1 MVMDVGRWKL
11 EGYCGHLG
19 IMQNYSIAFKVSE
32 RRKELE
38 IIYYIA
44 AMKKNISNESDSDKN
59 LIGSFFQLSSALY
72 RSSPSDTLELTHISN
87 YKIVIEFFKC

>member
-1 MVMDVGRWKL
+1 MVIDVGRWKL

-32 RRKELE
+32 SQEKLE

-44 AMKKNISNESDSDKN
+44 AMKKKQTFPMKVTRIRTS
-59 LIGSFFQLSSALY
+59 
-72 RSSPSDTLELTHISN
+72 
-87 YKIVIEFFKC
+87 